1 MTGGWTRSSS
11 RVETVP
17 VDRCRSFLHAL
28 VIEDIVVTRDWLS
41 GLLHTAFPNVG
52 VYHAGDLR
60 SAREWFSGHGGDGAG
75 TLALVDLGLPDGSG
89 VDLIREAQ
97 LSHPA
102 AQMVVTTVYD
112 DDKHLM
118 LAMAAGAHS
127 YLLKDRPEPELVE
140 LLRRIGQGE
149 VAISPPMARR
159 LMDHFRVHA
168 NFMTAG
174 AATAARDDAAALTN
188 RETDVLAMIGR
199 GLTLP
204 EAGSALAISG
214 QTVATHVK
222 AIYRK
227 LGINSRAEA
236 AMEAVR
242 RNLT

>member
-102 AQMVVTTVYD
+102 VHLVVTTVYD